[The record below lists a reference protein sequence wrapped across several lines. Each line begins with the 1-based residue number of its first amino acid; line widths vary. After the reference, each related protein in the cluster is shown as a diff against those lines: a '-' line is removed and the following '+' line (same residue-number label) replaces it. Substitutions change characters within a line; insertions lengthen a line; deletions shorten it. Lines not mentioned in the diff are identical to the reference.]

1 MIFDVAVNML
11 LPGSSCIIDRNQ
23 VLVIIAQL
31 EIGLVKVFRIV
42 YAFVASLVL
51 GVGLCMCLVWQ
62 QIIGGTLVGLLGI
75 VMLIALIP
83 MIKGIK

>member
-42 YAFVASLVL
+42 YAVVATLVL

-62 QIIGGTLVGLLGI
+62 QIIWGTLVGLLGI
-75 VMLIALIP
+75 VMLTALIP
-83 MIKGIK
+83 MMKGIK

>member
-1 MIFDVAVNML
+1 MVFDVAVNML

-42 YAFVASLVL
+42 YAVVATLVL

-62 QIIGGTLVGLLGI
+62 QIIWGTLVGLLGI

-83 MIKGIK
+83 MMKGIK

>member
-23 VLVIIAQL
+23 VLVIITQL
-31 EIGLVKVFRIV
+31 EIGLVKGFRIV
-42 YAFVASLVL
+42 YAVVATLVL

-62 QIIGGTLVGLLGI
+62 QIIWGTLVGLLGI

>member
-42 YAFVASLVL
+42 YAVVATLVL

-62 QIIGGTLVGLLGI
+62 QIIWGTLVGLLGI

-83 MIKGIK
+83 MMKGIK

>member
-1 MIFDVAVNML
+1 MVFDVAVNML
-11 LPGSSCIIDRNQ
+11 LPVSSCIIDRNQ

-42 YAFVASLVL
+42 YAVVATLVL

-62 QIIGGTLVGLLGI
+62 QIIWGTLVGLLGI

>member
-23 VLVIIAQL
+23 VLVIVTQL

-42 YAFVASLVL
+42 YAVVATLVL

-62 QIIGGTLVGLLGI
+62 QIIWGTLVGLLGI

>member
-1 MIFDVAVNML
+1 MFLRRPFGIVDGDQM
-11 LPGSSCIIDRNQ
+11 R
-23 VLVIIAQL
+23 VIIAQL

-42 YAFVASLVL
+42 YAVVATLVL

-62 QIIGGTLVGLLGI
+62 QIIWGTLVGLLGI

-83 MIKGIK
+83 MMKGIK

>member
-23 VLVIIAQL
+23 VLVIVTQL

-42 YAFVASLVL
+42 YAVVATLVL

-62 QIIGGTLVGLLGI
+62 QIIWGTLVGLLGI

-83 MIKGIK
+83 MMKGIK

>member
-1 MIFDVAVNML
+1 MVFDVAVNML

-42 YAFVASLVL
+42 YAVVATLVL

-62 QIIGGTLVGLLGI
+62 QIIWGALVGLLGI

-83 MIKGIK
+83 MMKGIK

>member
-42 YAFVASLVL
+42 YAVVATLVL

-62 QIIGGTLVGLLGI
+62 QIIWGTLVGLLGI

>member
-1 MIFDVAVNML
+1 MVLDVAIQVL
-11 LPGSSCIIDRNQ
+11 LFGPALIVYRNQ
-23 VLVIIAQL
+23 MFVIIAKL

-42 YAFVASLVL
+42 YAVVATLVL

-62 QIIGGTLVGLLGI
+62 QIIWGTLVGLLGI